1 MLVRLDMILC
11 VSSKV
16 DRYQMGKDVFDI
28 IRVLV
33 VVLPML
39 LEGAQ
44 LVRMDVLPGCK
55 DLLMDYIRGPLVHD
69 MLRGALRVLVDTPGF
84 TMFELKT
91 SGVQS
96 WVVLPCSPDGTPAY
110 GGNAGASSGKIVF
123 CDSTPA
129 EEVVECVT
137 SFAGGA
143 LRNGHLR
150 IRADMMALTL
160 FKAAGELPSL
170 ACYSRCIFV
179 CDPAGGSLQFFD
191 SN

>member
-1 MLVRLDMILC
+1 MLVRLEMTLC

-16 DRYQMGKDVFDI
+16 DRYQMGKDVLDI
-28 IRVLV
+28 IKVLV

-44 LVRMDVLPGCK
+44 LVRMDVLTVK
-55 DLLMDYIRGPLVHD
+55 DLLMGYIRGPLVHE
-69 MLRGALRVLVDTPGF
+69 MLRGALHVLVDTPGF
-84 TMFELKT
+84 TMFELRT

-110 GGNAGASSGKIVF
+110 GGNSGATSGKIVF

-137 SFAGGA
+137 PIEGGS
-143 LRNGHLR
+143 LRKGHLR
-150 IRADMMALTL
+150 ICADMTALTI
-160 FKAAGELPSL
+160 FKTWGALPSPVD
-170 ACYSRCIFV
+170 YMRCIFV
-179 CDPAGGSLQFFD
+179 YDPAGD
-191 SN
+191 